1 MYMIKITKKLV
12 FIFLAVVLAVAVL
25 GLWLFDGKKNP
36 SYETVEAKRGDIIQ
50 EVSVTGAVKPSQSVD
65 LAFEKGGRIVG
76 IYAEVS
82 DKVKSGQKLMELDTT
97 SLKTQ
102 LAKAE
107 AELDSAKAQMIQ
119 LQAALNT
126 EKSKLEDL
134 REGSRPEE
142 LKIAE
147 TAVSNAEQ
155 TLKDAEINLANIKLK
170 ADIDL
175 NNLYDDVS
183 DVLNDSYAKA
193 DDAVNKQIIDL
204 FSENSPNDFK
214 LTFSI
219 YDSSVKNEIEQK
231 RISVKTDVLALKSVA
246 GSSISMNK
254 EDALAS
260 AKKNLEAIRDFLAKL
275 NDTVDMETSLISST
289 VSTYKGYINTGRT
302 NVNTAITNINGKI
315 QVIAT
320 QKVLNQQNII
330 TAQTSVNSAKS
341 ALASAQDTLALKKA
355 GATQKQIETQLFMV
369 EQANANLS
377 AQAAKIKQAEAN
389 VDNYMTQ
396 IKDSSIFAS
405 FSGMVIKQDRTV
417 GEVVSANIVAV
428 SMIGESGFE
437 VDVQMPEADIVKVAV
452 GQDVKVTLDAYGDD
466 VIFGAKVAFIEPA
479 ETAIE
484 GVSTYKTTLQFNEKD
499 DRIKSGMTAN
509 ADILSGKQ
517 ENVIVIPQRAVI
529 SKDNKKIVQVLSGET
544 VIDKEVTTGLK
555 GSYGDVVIL
564 DGIQEGDKVILFTK

>member
-12 FIFLAVVLAVAVL
+12 FISLAIVLAVVVL
-25 GLWLFDGKKNP
+25 GFWFFSGKKSP

-65 LAFEKGGRIVG
+65 LAFEKGGRISG
-76 IYAEVS
+76 IYVEIS
-82 DKVKSGQKLMELDTT
+82 DRVKSGQKLMELDTA

-107 AELDSAKAQMIQ
+107 AELDSVKAQMIQ
-119 LQAALNT
+119 LRAALNT

-134 REGSRPEE
+134 KAGSRPEE
-142 LKIAE
+142 LKISE

-155 TLKDAEINLANIKLK
+155 TLKDTENNLVNIKLK

-175 NNLYDDVS
+175 SNLYDDVS
-183 DVLNDSYAKA
+183 DVLNDAYAKS

-204 FSENSPNDFK
+204 FSENGPNDFK

-231 RISVKTDVLALKSVA
+231 RIAVKDDVSELKNTAGVLASL
-246 GSSISMNK
+246 NK
-254 EDALAS
+254 DEALVN
-260 AKKNLEAIRDFLAKL
+260 AKKNLEAIRDFLARL
-275 NDTVDMETSLISST
+275 NDSVDMETSLTSST
-289 VSTYKGYINTGRT
+289 VSTYKGYINAGRT
-302 NVNTAITNINGKI
+302 NVNTAITNINDKI
-315 QVIAT
+315 QAIAT
-320 QKVLNQQNII
+320 QKVLNQQNIT
-330 TAQTSVNSAKS
+330 TAQTSINSANS
-341 ALASAQDTLALKKA
+341 ALSSAQDALALKKA
-355 GATQKQIETQLFMV
+355 GATQKQIETQEFII

-405 FSGMVIKQDRTV
+405 FSGTVTKQNRTV
-417 GEVVSANIVAV
+417 GEVVSANAVAV

-437 VDVQMPEADIVKVAV
+437 VDVQIPEADIVKVVV

-466 VIFGAKVAFIEPA
+466 IVFGAKVAFIEPT
-479 ETAIE
+479 ETSIE

-499 DRIKSGMTAN
+499 ERIRSGMTAN

-529 SKDNKKIVQVLSGET
+529 SKDSKKIVQVLNGDA
-544 VIDKEVTTGLK
+544 VLDREVTTGLK
-555 GSYGDVVIL
+555 GSYGDIAIL
-564 DGIQEGDKVILFTK
+564 SGMEEGEEVILFAK